1 VAKPKRLRA
10 RAPIRKQKRAYLPGS
25 QRRAKL
31 LETGMTLVRERGWN
45 ELSIASL
52 AQLAGISRQLVY
64 RHFDDVE
71 ALTLALAERFQDEVY
86 GAAVSG
92 LERYHGDFASTM
104 RQTLEVFLVG
114 LREERLAYYE
124 LLGGDLLP
132 PGLPRSL
139 GRVRARLHR
148 KLIEFW
154 EDYYQ
159 REARL
164 SPRDAKTLSSF
175 QYSGLHG
182 LVVLVD
188 GGQLSAEEAIDFF
201 VGAIEASI
209 RKLGGR
215 IPAVEPTGGK

>member
-1 VAKPKRLRA
+1 VAKARRLRA
-10 RAPIRKQKRAYLPGS
+10 RPRVRKRAYLPGS

-31 LETGMTLVRERGWN
+31 LETGMTLVRQRGWN

-86 GAAVSG
+86 GAAVDN
-92 LERYHGDFASTM
+92 LERYRGDFAATM

-114 LREERLAYYE
+114 LRQERLAYYD

-139 GRVRARLHR
+139 GQMRARLHR

-159 REARL
+159 REAGL
-164 SPRDAKTLSSF
+164 SPRDARTLSSF

-188 GGQLSAEEAIDFF
+188 SDQLAAEEAIDFF
-201 VGAIEASI
+201 IGVIEAAI

-215 IPAVEPTGGK
+215 IPVVDFTARK

>member
-1 VAKPKRLRA
+1 VAKARRLRA
-10 RAPIRKQKRAYLPGS
+10 RARARKRTYLPGS

-45 ELSIASL
+45 QLSIASL

-86 GAAVSG
+86 GAAVNG

-104 RQTLEVFLVG
+104 RQTLEVFLIS
-114 LREERLAYYE
+114 LRQERLAYYD

-159 REARL
+159 REAGL
-164 SPRDAKTLSSF
+164 SSRDARMLSSF

-188 GGQLSAEEAIDFF
+188 SGQLAPEQAIDFF
-201 VGAIEASI
+201 IGSIEASI
-209 RKLGGR
+209 SRLGGR
-215 IPAVEPTGGK
+215 IPVVDFTARK